1 MKATVNFTSPNNQP
15 LTCVAKFAIHTKNI
29 SYPKSMTGIGH
40 VPYICSINNKQ
51 KYNTMAT
58 KWNLDPTHSEITFKV
73 KHMMI
78 SNIKGNF
85 RTFTAEIE
93 SEDDTFSNAKT
104 TATIQTDSVFTNNT
118 DRDNH
123 LKSAEFFNT
132 EEHPSITFESQALNN
147 KVTGNLTVNGITKPI
162 TLDVDFGGIN
172 IDPWGNT
179 KAGFSFEGKINRK
192 DFGLNWNAALEA
204 GGVMVSEEVKIA
216 GELQFV
222 KQA

>member
-1 MKATVNFTSPNNQP
+1 
-15 LTCVAKFAIHTKNI
+15 
-29 SYPKSMTGIGH
+29 
-40 VPYICSINNKQ
+40 
-51 KYNTMAT
+51 MAT
-58 KWNLDPTHSEITFKV
+58 KWTLDPAHSEITFKV

-85 RTFTAEIE
+85 TNFTAEIDA
-93 SEDDTFSNAKT
+93 EDDTFANAKT
-104 TATIQTDSVFTNNT
+104 TATIQTDSISTNNT

-123 LKSAEFFNT
+123 LKSAEFFNA
-132 EEHPSITFESQALNN
+132 EANPVITFESSALNN
-147 KVTGNLTVNGITKPI
+147 EVTGNLTLNGVTKPVV
-162 TLDVDFGGIN
+162 LDVEFGGIN
-172 IDPWGNT
+172 VDPWGNT

>member
-1 MKATVNFTSPNNQP
+1 
-15 LTCVAKFAIHTKNI
+15 
-29 SYPKSMTGIGH
+29 
-40 VPYICSINNKQ
+40 
-51 KYNTMAT
+51 MAT
-58 KWNLDPTHSEITFKV
+58 KWTLDPAHSEITFKV

-85 RTFTAEIE
+85 TDFTAEIDA
-93 SEDDTFSNAKT
+93 EDDTFANAKT
-104 TATIQTDSVFTNNT
+104 TATIQTDSISTNNT

-123 LKSAEFFNT
+123 LKSAEFFNA
-132 EEHPSITFESQALNN
+132 EANPVITFESSALNN
-147 KVTGNLTVNGITKPI
+147 EVTGNLTLNGVTKPVV
-162 TLDVDFGGIN
+162 LDVEFGGIN
-172 IDPWGNT
+172 VDPWGNT

>member
-1 MKATVNFTSPNNQP
+1 
-15 LTCVAKFAIHTKNI
+15 
-29 SYPKSMTGIGH
+29 
-40 VPYICSINNKQ
+40 
-51 KYNTMAT
+51 MAT
-58 KWNLDPTHSEITFKV
+58 KWTLDPAHSELTFKV

-85 RTFTAEIE
+85 TDFTAEIDA
-93 SEDDTFSNAKT
+93 EDDSFANAKT
-104 TATIQTDSVFTNNT
+104 TATIQTASISTHNI

-123 LKSAEFFNT
+123 LRSAEFFNA
-132 EEHPSITFESQALNN
+132 EANPKITFESSALNN
-147 KVTGNLTVNGITKPI
+147 EVTGNLTINGITKPV
-162 TLDVDFGGIN
+162 TLDVDFNGIN
-172 IDPWGNT
+172 VDPWGNT